1 MKLALCAI
9 SFTLLTRFAVAGERP
24 NWINS
29 PAEFCGAGKLCAVGE
44 GSGQMS
50 AAANARNEIARVF
63 ETKVSSD
70 STVATTATEK
80 TNEGVVSGELSE
92 SLLNVIKETTNEVLE
107 GVSIEQN
114 FEAEDRYYALAVL
127 NKMKAASLFETKMKS
142 LDEENVALF
151 ETGRRT
157 DLYRI
162 LKNFDVRER
171 LNTRYQILRNSAFAS
186 PISYS
191 DVMKMKAKFR
201 SNRTPVSVS
210 IDSDELKAFVV
221 SLLLE
226 MDFKVVPTAEAK
238 YDVVGKWIDTKEH
251 LNVKGFE
258 KHTFVFELTAVSK
271 KGAKLGSLTSENS
284 QTARNVAQC
293 RERALPLIK
302 DEVINSIDR
311 LNIN

>member
-9 SFTLLTRFAVAGERP
+9 SLTLLSQFTFGGERP
-24 NWINS
+24 AWVNS
-29 PAEFCGAGKLCAVGE
+29 PAEFCGAAKLCAVGE

-50 AAANARNEIARVF
+50 AAAAARNELARIF
-63 ETKVSSD
+63 ETKVSSE
-70 STVATTATEK
+70 STVATSASEQSS
-80 TNEGVVSGELSE
+80 GSVVSGELSE
-92 SLLNVIKETTNEVLE
+92 SLLSVIKETTNEVLE
-107 GVSIEQN
+107 GVNIEQN
-114 FEAEDRYYALAVL
+114 FEGEDRYYAMAVL
-127 NKMKAASLFETKMKS
+127 SRMKAASLFENKMKS

-162 LKNFDVRER
+162 LKNFDLRER
-171 LNTRYQILRNSAFAS
+171 LNTRYQILRNTPYAS

-201 SNRTPVSVS
+201 SNRTPVSVQ
-210 IDSDELKAFVV
+210 IENDELKAFVV

-226 MDFKVVPTAEAK
+226 MDFKVVPSSEAK
-238 YDVVGKWIDTKEH
+238 FDVVGKWIDTKEH

-258 KHTFVFELTAVSK
+258 KYTFVFELTAKSK
-271 KGAKLGSLTSENS
+271 ESAKLGSLTAEST

-293 RERALPLIK
+293 RERALPIIK
-302 DEVINSIDR
+302 DEVINTIDR